1 MLQECAKDF
10 NIRLTKKYVKP
21 KRSHSDCGNF
31 NSLIKKTQMEAPIKG
46 KKKFIHF
53 YFGEER
59 LNLFSDSYGRYEKIK
74 PAKKMFLDER
84 NQFLNS
90 SI

>member
-1 MLQECAKDF
+1 
-10 NIRLTKKYVKP
+10 
-21 KRSHSDCGNF
+21 
-31 NSLIKKTQMEAPIKG
+31 MEAPIKG